1 MTARQ
6 AHLLP
11 WQLIRVRGDSM
22 TPTLL
27 PGDWLLLTHGAPIAA
42 GCVVVGAFRAEPD
55 RLVVKRVAR
64 AEGSGWW
71 LLSDNARA
79 GADSRQLGLADVAGR
94 VGWTWPGPTSRRLR
108 STPGAQARATGP
120 ARRPGLAW
128 VTRALAWLPRRVLV
142 STEEPL

>member
-1 MTARQ
+1 VTARP
-6 AHLLP
+6 AHLIP

-27 PGDWLLLTHGAPIAA
+27 PGDWLLIAHGAPIAA

-64 AEGSGWW
+64 AEGSAWW
-71 LLSDNARA
+71 LVSDNPRA
-79 GADSRQLGLADVAGR
+79 GSDSRQLGAADVVGR
-94 VGWTWPGPTSRRLR
+94 VGWAWPGSTNRQLR
-108 STPGAQARATGP
+108 STRVAAARA
-120 ARRPGLAW
+120 ARVARLPGLGWTAR
-128 VTRALAWLPRRVLV
+128 VLAWLPRRVLV